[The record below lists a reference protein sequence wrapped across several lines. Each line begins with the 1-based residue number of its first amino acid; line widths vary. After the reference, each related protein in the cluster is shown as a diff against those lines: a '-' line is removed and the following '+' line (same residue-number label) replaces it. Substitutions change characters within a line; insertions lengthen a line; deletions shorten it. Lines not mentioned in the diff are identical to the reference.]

1 MELRQLRAFEAVAS
15 TGSFSRGAGRLYVS
29 HSSLSRDVA
38 ALEEELG
45 VKLIERGNRV
55 LGLTPAGE
63 TLLREARAILAA
75 ADAAAERTRAAAE
88 ESAPAEES
96 ALAVESALAEES
108 APTADIERA
117 EREN

>member
-15 TGSFSRGAGRLYVS
+15 SGSFSRGARRLYVS

-55 LGLTPAGE
+55 LGLTAAGE
-63 TLLREARAILAA
+63 TLLRESRMILAA
-75 ADAAAERTRAAAE
+75 AEAAAEKTRAAAAQ
-88 ESAPAEES
+88 SATAAE
-96 ALAVESALAEES
+96 
-108 APTADIERA
+108 ADIERTDK
-117 EREN
+117 EN